1 MIETLIG
8 TQETVHHKADSHIR
22 LYVNDE
28 CEHYPPHWHSDME
41 ILCPLEG
48 NYTAIIADTT
58 YVLRP
63 GDLLIIA
70 PGTLHDLLAAPEG
83 IRIIFQI
90 SWAPLQEIYGL
101 QTVLSKLSPCC
112 LITPENQPG
121 LQKELHRHLLE
132 IRDLYLEGSF
142 LLEPSIYANALSIV
156 TLAAQQQSGRTAPDQ
171 PAVSRRSF
179 RHQECMQQSCDYI
192 LMHCCENLTLRD
204 VSSRAGF
211 SKFYFERLFLEYTGA
226 SFYQYLIRERISH
239 AQHLMENPEVTI
251 TEAAF
256 RSGFSST
263 AAFSKSF
270 RRVVG
275 CAPSQYRR
283 LRSEESS

>member
-8 TQETVHHKADSHIR
+8 TQETVHYHANSHIR

-48 NYTAIIADTT
+48 NYTAIVADVT

-70 PGTLHDLLAAPEG
+70 PGTLHDLPAAPKG
-83 IRIIFQI
+83 VRIIFQI
-90 SWAPLQEIYGL
+90 SWSPLREIHGL
-101 QTVLSKLSPCC
+101 QTALSKLSPCC
-112 LITPENQPG
+112 LVTPEGQPG
-121 LQKELHRHLLE
+121 LQKALHQRLLQ
-132 IRDLYLEGSF
+132 IRDLYQKGTF
-142 LLEPSIYANALSIV
+142 LLEPSIYADALSIV
-156 TLAAQQQSGRTAPDQ
+156 TLAAQQQGERADSDPSF
-171 PAVSRRSF
+171 VSRRRF
-179 RHQECMQQSCDYI
+179 RHRESMQQICDYI
-192 LMHCCENLTLRD
+192 LMHCSENLTLQD
-204 VSSRAGF
+204 IASRAGF
-211 SKFYFERLFLEYTGA
+211 SKFYFERLFQEYTGTP
-226 SFYQYLIRERISH
+226 FYQYLVSKRISY
-239 AQHLMENPEVTI
+239 AQHLMENPEVTV

-275 CAPSQYRR
+275 CPPSQYRR